1 MPVLVVCDGCRAE
14 YHLKDEYGGRKVR
27 CRACGSV
34 ISVSTATASDAWRPP
49 ESLDSGPFDQDRF
62 LIKQVGPFVSE
73 HYYVFD
79 DRQNPMLF
87 AERPGHLARRLV
99 AMAACVAIATLG
111 TGVCLLPALM
121 FDKPETRWIGAVVFG
136 FGFPLTLVAAFASAV
151 WLTPSRNVSFYRDN
165 SKAELLLEVLQD
177 PKPSL
182 FHATY
187 TIRDPQEGTL
197 AQLRK
202 SRLSNLFR
210 KRWNVHCPD
219 GALLAVAREDTLFF
233 SLFRRTMGP
242 LVGLLRTNFVILH
255 PHTEMI
261 LGEFNRKSTLFDC
274 DVLDMSADRVH
285 ELDRRLAVALGV
297 LLDLGEKR

>member
-1 MPVLVVCDGCRAE
+1 
-14 YHLKDEYGGRKVR
+14 
-27 CRACGSV
+27 
-34 ISVSTATASDAWRPP
+34 
-49 ESLDSGPFDQDRF
+49 
-62 LIKQVGPFVSE
+62 
-73 HYYVFD
+73 
-79 DRQNPMLF
+79 
-87 AERPGHLARRLV
+87 
-99 AMAACVAIATLG
+99 MAACVAIATLG